1 MSNRKRLSQGFTLM
15 EIMIV
20 MVIIGMIAAL
30 VGPNIFKKF
39 FGAQRDAA
47 FTQIRGIEGALDQ
60 HRLDTF
66 KYPDSLD
73 GLIKNTVN
81 SPRWD
86 GPYLKPG
93 IPKDPWGNDYQYKK
107 PGREGRDYDL
117 YSFGGDGREGG
128 EGDNADINGWEVKGK

>member
-1 MSNRKRLSQGFTLM
+1 MSNRKRFSWRFALKLLIIMFVLGIVIALFVEPLIITCRFPGNNGFFRLR
-15 EIMIV
+15 
-20 MVIIGMIAAL
+20 A
-30 VGPNIFKKF
+30 
-39 FGAQRDAA
+39 
-47 FTQIRGIEGALDQ
+47 IEAALDQ
-60 HRLDTF
+60 HRMDTF

-117 YSFGGDGREGG
+117 YSFGADGREGG
-128 EGDNADINGWEVKGK
+128 EGDNADIHAWEVEGK

>member
-1 MSNRKRLSQGFTLM
+1 MSNKKRFSWRFAFKLLIIAVILGTV
-15 EIMIV
+15 IV
-20 MVIIGMIAAL
+20 L
-30 VGPNIFKKF
+30 FGPPNTCRFPITK
-39 FGAQRDAA
+39 GNAA
-47 FTQIRGIEGALDQ
+47 FTQLRAIGDALNQ
-60 HRLDTF
+60 QRLDTF

-117 YSFGGDGREGG
+117 YSFGADGRDGG
-128 EGDNADINGWEVKGK
+128 EGDNADIYAWVQ